1 MPNLEAGNLDYV
13 LAGMAYPAT
22 YWQILAWADYNCA
35 TSKLRKALWQLPG
48 KTYVNQRAIAAA
60 YRRPGSPHC
69 SQPPRP
75 ELCPPRGQADRMS
88 RPDLARTGKVRKAGF
103 SLPGDGR

>member
-60 YRRPGSPHC
+60 LWEQSGGAAACSPPPPTAVPAHRIVRNRYGRSYVRPAIRRI
-69 SQPPRP
+69 
-75 ELCPPRGQADRMS
+75 A
-88 RPDLARTGKVRKAGF
+88 
-103 SLPGDGR
+103 

>member
-1 MPNLEAGNLDYV
+1 MPNLEARNLDYV

-35 TSKLRKALWQLPG
+35 TSTLRKALWQLPG

-60 YRRPGSPHC
+60 LWEQPGGAAACSP
-69 SQPPRP
+69 PPPTAVPAHRI
-75 ELCPPRGQADRMS
+75 
-88 RPDLARTGKVRKAGF
+88 VRKRY
-103 SLPGDGR
+103 GRSYARPAIRRIA